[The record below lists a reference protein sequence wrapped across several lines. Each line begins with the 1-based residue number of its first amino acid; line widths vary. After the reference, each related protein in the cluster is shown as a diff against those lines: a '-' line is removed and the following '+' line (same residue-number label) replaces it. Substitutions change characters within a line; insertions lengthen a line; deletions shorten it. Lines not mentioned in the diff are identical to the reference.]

1 MIVKNKLKF
10 KIPDWF
16 IERRIKTPA
25 ELRESP
31 DRLVLYDNNTPDG
44 EAQPESGAAQAAE
57 NGDQSHT
64 NDQQVHRAPREKLE
78 ELVDMGNGIL
88 TSGASNNCWDTEST
102 IILTS
107 MDSESAYLDYLEP
120 VVHDMAKRMGVI
132 VITIDTSELEFLG
145 WGLYLQG
152 KEWHVRREPGLIGKN
167 SLGMPMP
174 ERSWDYAM
182 ASLYFGGREVDKKR
196 QRLAM
201 TAIFDAARAK
211 AIETN
216 SWISPKRIVV
226 YLRNCHEILEAMIA
240 HNEHGLGC
248 LRAFTNY
255 VRELR
260 EKSQNAFLVCAMP
273 GDWADILPLK
283 VIDNLSRLDWKQ
295 PLEVHVDPL
304 EAIAV
309 NPAFVAAETR
319 RTNMFRLQCRLRWRC
334 PERVE
339 AQLLDFFFDWPGLT
353 DDEREAIESRH
364 WEEDEL
370 DRAEVQICGRSQCH
384 KPVGFADVL
393 MILRRTGL
401 LDWYPEEEIEPEPES
416 EQEEEPKPKLKRKE
430 RSGCDLEPDR
440 PPKKSK
446 KTGKYKEDRRW
457 RKKMAKLTKSCD
469 DYEVKLIDNVVN
481 PDELNTSWGDV
492 ILDQYTKDSMIQ
504 LVSLSRLR
512 PEASSSFMLNNI
524 RISGALLYGPPGTG
538 NTHLCRAMARASGS
552 NMLAHDPAA
561 LMSKW
566 VDDSEKYI
574 RAAFTLAEKLHR
586 CIVLPDEVDAVFF
599 RRSSSD
605 STSTRKDLDEAFLRR
620 LPRKVAFGLP
630 DEECRV
636 RILWTF
642 LSADDLDSSV
652 DVAALARETKGYSG
666 SDLRNVCAQAGLA
679 WSMEQAQAGSLLEG
693 PSEPVR
699 LMLTKTHFA
708 QALRAI
714 RPSNSGVSSKLL
726 GFARRFNPELS
737 GETSE

>member
-1 MIVKNKLKF
+1 MTDEESTKMVKNKLKF

-31 DRLVLYDNNTPDG
+31 DRLVLYDNNTPD
-44 EAQPESGAAQAAE
+44 EQAQPESGAAQPAG

-64 NDQQVHRAPREKLE
+64 NGQKVHRGPREKLE

-88 TSGASNNCWDTEST
+88 TSGASKTCWDTEST
-102 IILTS
+102 IILTL
-107 MDSESAYLDYLEP
+107 MDSESAYPDYLESF
-120 VVHDMAKRMGVI
+120 VHDMAKRMGVT

-145 WGLYLQG
+145 WDLYLQE
-152 KEWHVRREPGLIGKN
+152 KEWHYRRETGLIGKN
-167 SLGMPMP
+167 SPGMPMP
-174 ERSWDYAM
+174 ERSWGYAM
-182 ASLYFGGREVDKKR
+182 ASLYFGGREVDEKR
-196 QRLAM
+196 QKLAM
-201 TAIFDAARAK
+201 TAIFDAGRAK

-216 SWISPKRIVV
+216 SWISPKRIMV
-226 YLRNCHEILEAMIA
+226 YLRNCHEILEAMIG

-248 LRAFTNY
+248 LRTFTNY

-260 EKSQNAFLVCAMP
+260 EKSQMAFLVCAMP
-273 GDWADILPLK
+273 GDWADTLPLK
-283 VIDNLSRLDWKQ
+283 IIDNLPRLDWKQ
-295 PLEVHVDPL
+295 PLEVHVDPP

-370 DRAEVQICGRSQCH
+370 DRAKVQICGRSQYH

-401 LDWYPEEEIEPEPES
+401 LDWYVPEEEIEPEPEP
-416 EQEEEPKPKLKRKE
+416 EQEEEPKQKRKRKE
-430 RSGCDLEPDR
+430 RSGCNLEPDR

-457 RKKMAKLTKSCD
+457 RKKMAKLAKSCD
-469 DYEVKLIDNVVN
+469 DYKVKLIDNVVN
-481 PDELNTSWGDV
+481 PDELNTSWDDV
-492 ILDQYTKDSMIQ
+492 I
-504 LVSLSRLR
+504 
-512 PEASSSFMLNNI
+512 
-524 RISGALLYGPPGTG
+524 
-538 NTHLCRAMARASGS
+538 
-552 NMLAHDPAA
+552 
-561 LMSKW
+561 
-566 VDDSEKYI
+566 
-574 RAAFTLAEKLHR
+574 
-586 CIVLPDEVDAVFF
+586 
-599 RRSSSD
+599 
-605 STSTRKDLDEAFLRR
+605 
-620 LPRKVAFGLP
+620 
-630 DEECRV
+630 
-636 RILWTF
+636 
-642 LSADDLDSSV
+642 
-652 DVAALARETKGYSG
+652 
-666 SDLRNVCAQAGLA
+666 
-679 WSMEQAQAGSLLEG
+679 LLEG

-699 LMLTKTHFA
+699 LMLTRAHFT

-726 GFARRFNPELS
+726 EFARRFNPELS
-737 GETSE
+737 GDAFE